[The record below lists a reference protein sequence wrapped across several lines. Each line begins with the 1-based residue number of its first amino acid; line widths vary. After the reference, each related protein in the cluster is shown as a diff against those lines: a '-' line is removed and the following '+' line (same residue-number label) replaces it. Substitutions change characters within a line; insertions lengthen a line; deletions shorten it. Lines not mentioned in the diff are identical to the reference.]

1 MGGELIPD
9 RQNRHSEVN
18 RTVKGRAVWGSSDSS
33 LLLFLLRAVEPYVH
47 RDPTVVVRQSMRA
60 GPGKLK
66 ELVFSSGKA
75 RLVKGF

>member
-9 RQNRHSEVN
+9 RQNRHSEVK
-18 RTVKGRAVWGSSDSS
+18 RTVKGRAVWGSSDSF

-47 RDPTVVVRQSMRA
+47 RDPTVVVRQSMRTE
-60 GPGKLK
+60 PGKLK

-75 RLVKGF
+75 RCG

>member
-9 RQNRHSEVN
+9 RQNRHSEVK
-18 RTVKGRAVWGSSDSS
+18 RTVKRAVWGSSDSF

-60 GPGKLK
+60 EPGKLK

-75 RLVKGF
+75 RCG